1 VHDGIA
7 FERRGIPAAV
17 VCTEPFIHMGRATAE
32 VAGLPDYPFLLVPH
46 PMGRLRPEELRVRA
60 ETVLAAVVDLLVVP
74 TRPQPASPVW
84 QVPSPA
90 ARPAPAAS
98 PAESRPE
105 PLAPGDGSPQER
117 ASGDRWSP
125 PSAQ

>member
-17 VCTEPFIHMGRATAE
+17 VCTEPFARMGRATAE

-60 ETVLAAVVDLLVVP
+60 ETVLAAVIELLVL
-74 TRPQPASPVW
+74 PAIP
-84 QVPSPA
+84 
-90 ARPAPAAS
+90 
-98 PAESRPE
+98 RPE
-105 PLAPGDGSPQER
+105 PPAWPVQSSAAPLMPAGSSPEQPWERYSPPEQLPREPAPGDP
-117 ASGDRWSP
+117 WSHP
-125 PSAQ
+125 PAD